1 MPPPVDMVGTA
12 QDENRKRQRGRNEKG
27 GEGGGSEL
35 QIAKEGGRGCAHT
48 LKETQRLDSIEISMF
63 RSITGRNHSELSST
77 TI

>member
-1 MPPPVDMVGTA
+1 MKKEGRVVVVSS
-12 QDENRKRQRGRNEKG
+12 ESERGRE
-27 GEGGGSEL
+27 
-35 QIAKEGGRGCAHT
+35 RMRTHTHT